1 MTFRVLFGI
10 LIDGSGDRKNS
21 GFGRLSKVISFDV
34 YEFEFGL
41 FSWRV

>member
-1 MTFRVLFGI
+1 MEVVIG
-10 LIDGSGDRKNS
+10 KNS

-41 FSWRV
+41 SSWRV